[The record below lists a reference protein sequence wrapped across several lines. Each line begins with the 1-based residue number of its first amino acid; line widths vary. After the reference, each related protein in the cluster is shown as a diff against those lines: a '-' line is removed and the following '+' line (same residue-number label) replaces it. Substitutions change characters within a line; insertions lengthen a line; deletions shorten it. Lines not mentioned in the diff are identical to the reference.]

1 MLNHY
6 LHLRMWFQ
14 QTVVNKLEGKKINMK
29 CRLIVIGKAFKYILK
44 KCNNLIRIDT
54 QLQDML
60 TYYLHVRKCI
70 SKL

>member
-1 MLNHY
+1 MYVFGSANCSY
-6 LHLRMWFQ
+6 
-14 QTVVNKLEGKKINMK
+14 QTGRRKINMK